1 MDERTRHLLT
11 APPAPLLVR
20 MATPNSLAFVI
31 QSSVSLIEVWFIGQ
45 LGTSAL
51 ASIALA
57 FPLLMLMQAMSGGA
71 LGGAVSSSIARAL
84 GAGDRDRAHKLIWH
98 ALAIAAMGSS
108 LFLIVY
114 LLFGRELLALL
125 GGTGEILDQAAAY
138 CLVLFVGGLFVW
150 LIGVVGAVF
159 RGMGDMKFPALLMV
173 ISAFIQVPLSG
184 VLVLG
189 LFGLPQL
196 GIVGAAIS
204 TVATGFLVSTVMLFV
219 LSRPSH
225 VIQLDRQFIAFS
237 KPLFQDIF
245 KVALPAS
252 LSPLLTIFGILF
264 LTAMVAT
271 FGEAALAGYGIGS
284 RIEFLLIPLVFGIG
298 AAMTSLV
305 GLSIGAG
312 NVDRAEHIGWT
323 GGLFAGALAGV
334 VGLLLALFPDIW
346 ISAFTDDPA
355 TFEASRTYILIVGP
369 FFAFQGLGLSLY
381 FASQGAGAMRWPIG
395 ATIVRFIFAVGGGW
409 ALAFSFDM
417 GLEGIFIGAA
427 AAMLLYGVMIAA
439 SLKLGAWRHLGR
451 NLE

>member
-323 GGLFAGALAGV
+323 GGFFAGALAGV

>member
-1 MDERTRHLLT
+1 MDDRTHHLLT
-11 APPAPLLVR
+11 AAPAPLLIQ
-20 MATPNSLAFVI
+20 MATPNALAFVI

-84 GAGDRDRAHKLIWH
+84 GAGDRERALKLIWH
-98 ALAIAAMGSS
+98 ALAIAAMGSAF
-108 LFLIVY
+108 FLLVY
-114 LLFGRELLALL
+114 LLFGRALLSLL
-125 GGTGEILDQAAAY
+125 GGTGEVLDQAASY
-138 CLVLFVGGLFVW
+138 CLVLFVGGIFVW
-150 LIGVVGAVF
+150 LIGVVGAIF

-189 LFGLPQL
+189 LFGAPQM
-196 GIVGAAIS
+196 GIVGAAVS
-204 TVATGFLVSTVMLFV
+204 AVGSGFLISAIMLFV
-219 LSRPSH
+219 LSRPGR
-225 VIQLDRQFIAFS
+225 VIQLDTGFIAFS

-271 FGEAALAGYGIGS
+271 YGEAALAGYGIGS

-323 GGLFAGALAGV
+323 GGFFAACLAGV
-334 VGLLLALFPDIW
+334 VGLLLALFPDVW
-346 ISAFTDDPA
+346 ISAFTNDPA

-381 FASQGAGAMRWPIG
+381 FASQGAGAMRWPIA
-395 ATIVRFIFAVGGGW
+395 ATIVRFGFAVGGGW
-409 ALAFSFDM
+409 ILAFPFDM

-439 SLKLGAWRHLGR
+439 SLKLGAWRTLGEVR
-451 NLE
+451 

>member
-114 LLFGRELLALL
+114 LLFGRELLAFL

-381 FASQGAGAMRWPIG
+381 FGSQGAGAMRWPIG

>member
-1 MDERTRHLLT
+1 MDERTHHLLT
-11 APPAPLLVR
+11 SAPAPLLVR
-20 MATPNSLAFVI
+20 MATPNALAFVI

-71 LGGAVSSSIARAL
+71 LGGAVTSSVARAL
-84 GAGDRDRAHKLIWH
+84 GSGDSAKAQKLIWH
-98 ALAIAAMGSS
+98 ALAIAAMGSG
-108 LFLIVY
+108 LFLVLF
-114 LLFGRELLALL
+114 LLFGRALL
-125 GGTGEILDQAAAY
+125 SFLGGSGEVLEQSAQY
-138 CLVLFVGGLFVW
+138 CLVLFVGGFFIW

-159 RGMGDMKFPALLMV
+159 RGMGDMKLPAVLMIV
-173 ISAFIQVPLSG
+173 SAFIQVPLSG

-189 LFGLPQL
+189 LFGVPQL

-204 TVATGFLVSTVMLFV
+204 AVASGFLVSAVMLLI
-219 LSRPSH
+219 LSRSGR
-225 VIQLDRQFIAFS
+225 VIQLDRQFISFS
-237 KPLFQDIF
+237 KALFRDIF
-245 KVALPAS
+245 RVALPAS

-271 FGEAALAGYGIGS
+271 YGEAALAGYGIGS
-284 RIEFLLIPLVFGIG
+284 RIEFLLIPLVFGVG

-334 VGLLLALFPDIW
+334 VGLLLALFPNIW

-355 TFEASRTYILIVGP
+355 TFEAARSYIRIVGP
-369 FFAFQGLGLSLY
+369 FFALQGLGLSLY
-381 FASQGAGAMRWPIG
+381 FASQGAGAMRWPIV
-395 ATIVRFIFAVGGGW
+395 ATIVRFGFAVGGGW
-409 ALAFSFDM
+409 ILAFTFDM
-417 GLEGIFIGAA
+417 GMQGIFIAAA
-427 AAMLLYGVMIAA
+427 AAMALYGLMIAA
-439 SLKLGAWRHLGR
+439 SLKLGAWRHLV
-451 NLE
+451 

>member
-11 APPAPLLVR
+11 SAPAPLLVK

-71 LGGAVSSSIARAL
+71 LGGAVASSIARAL

-98 ALAIAAMGSS
+98 ALAIAAMGSAFF
-108 LFLIVY
+108 LFVY
-114 LLFGRELLALL
+114 LLFGRALLAFL
-125 GGTGEILDQAAAY
+125 GGTGEILDQAASY
-138 CLVLFVGGLFVW
+138 CLVLFFGGLFVW

-159 RGMGDMKFPALLMV
+159 RGMGDMKFPAMLMV

-189 LFGLPQL
+189 LFGVPQL

-204 TVATGFLVSTVMLFV
+204 TVATGFLVSAVMLFA
-219 LSRPSH
+219 LSRPGH
-225 VIQLDRQFIAFS
+225 VIQLDRQFIAFA

-271 FGEAALAGYGIGS
+271 YGEAALAGYGIGS

-305 GLSIGAG
+305 GLSIGAR
-312 NVDRAEHIGWT
+312 NVERAEHIGWT
-323 GGLFAGALAGV
+323 GGLFAAGLAGV
-334 VGLLLALFPDIW
+334 VGLLLALFPDAW
-346 ISAFTDDPA
+346 ISAFTNDPE
-355 TFEASRTYILIVGP
+355 TFEASRTYILYVGP

-381 FASQGAGAMRWPIG
+381 FASQGAGAMRWPIA

-409 ALAFSFDM
+409 VLAFSFNM

-427 AAMLLYGVMIAA
+427 AAMFIYGLMIAA
-439 SLKLGAWRHLGR
+439 SLKLGAWR
-451 NLE
+451 NLERG

>member
-11 APPAPLLVR
+11 SAPAPLLVR

-71 LGGAVSSSIARAL
+71 LGGAVASSIARAL

-98 ALAIAAMGSS
+98 ALAIAAMGSA
-108 LFLIVY
+108 LFLLVY
-114 LLFGRELLALL
+114 LLFGRALLAFL
-125 GGTGEILDQAAAY
+125 GGTGEILDQAASY

-159 RGMGDMKFPALLMV
+159 RGMGDMKLPALLMV

-189 LFGLPQL
+189 LFGAPQL

-204 TVATGFLVSTVMLFV
+204 TVATGFLVSAVMLFV

-271 FGEAALAGYGIGS
+271 YGEAALAGYGIGS

-323 GGLFAGALAGV
+323 GGLFAAGLAGV
-334 VGLLLALFPDIW
+334 VGLLLALFPDLW
-346 ISAFTDDPA
+346 ISAFTNDPE
-355 TFEASRTYILIVGP
+355 TFAASRTYILFVGP

-381 FASQGAGAMRWPIG
+381 FASQGAGAMRWPIA

-409 ALAFSFDM
+409 VLAFSFDM

-427 AAMLLYGVMIAA
+427 AAMFIYGIMIAA
-439 SLKLGAWRHLGR
+439 SLKLGAWR
-451 NLE
+451 NLERG